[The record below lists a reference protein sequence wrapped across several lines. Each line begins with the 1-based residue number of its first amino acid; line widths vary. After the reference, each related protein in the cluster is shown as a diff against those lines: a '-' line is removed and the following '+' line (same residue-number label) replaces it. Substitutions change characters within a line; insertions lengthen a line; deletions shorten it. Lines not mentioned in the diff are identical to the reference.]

1 MAVKNR
7 KRIAESADKQLT
19 SKSPRTRKIAEKFE
33 QMDRLITSTFVCT
46 SYEVI
51 VG

>member
-7 KRIAESADKQLT
+7 KRIVEFADKQLT
-19 SKSPRTRKIAEKFE
+19 SRSPRTRKIAKELG
-33 QMDRLITSTFVCT
+33 QMDRMIASTFVCT

-51 VG
+51 IG